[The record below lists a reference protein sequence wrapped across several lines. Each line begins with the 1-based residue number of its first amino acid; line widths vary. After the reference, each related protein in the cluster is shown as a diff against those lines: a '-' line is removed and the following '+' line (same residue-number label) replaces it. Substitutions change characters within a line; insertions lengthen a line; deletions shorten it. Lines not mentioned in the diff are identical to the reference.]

1 MEEQQ
6 TPAPEAGD
14 DAVVPEGTESEATEN
29 TEGQVKDQPAEG
41 EEGEQPDKPED
52 EEISPSK
59 ARRERRK
66 AEMERL
72 RTSEAELRKE
82 LEQTNSRLARIEQA
96 AQQAQP
102 PKEEDFQDYAE
113 YQAAYAAHKSM
124 QAFDARQRQ
133 EIEEEV
139 KTRQGQLDELQQQQQ
154 REVAENWNAQ
164 VADAKT
170 RYADFEQVA
179 QAPDLPINQTMGQII
194 TSSDKGADI
203 AYYLGTH
210 KAEAAQIARMQPL
223 DAARALG
230 AIEARVSLPKP
241 KTTTETPD
249 PIDPVTPKAS
259 AKAKDPSK
267 MTMAEYRKWR
277 GF

>member
-14 DAVVPEGTESEATEN
+14 DAVVADATKSEATEN
-29 TEGQVKDQPAEG
+29 TEGQVQDQPAEG
-41 EEGEQPDKPED
+41 EDGKPDAPED
-52 EEISPSK
+52 DISPSK

-72 RTSEAELRKE
+72 RESEAKATAE
-82 LEQTNSRLARIEQA
+82 LERANARLKRIEEA
-96 AQQAQP
+96 AQQTQP
-102 PKEEDFQDYAE
+102 PKEDDFQDYAE
-113 YQAAYAAHKSM
+113 YQAALAAHASM
-124 QAFDARQRQ
+124 QALDARQRK
-133 EIEEEV
+133 EIEDEAQ
-139 KTRQGQLDELQQQQQ
+139 TYQGQLDELQQQQQ
-154 REVAENWNAQ
+154 HEVAENWNAQ
-164 VADAKT
+164 IADAKT
-170 RYADFEQVA
+170 RYADFEKVA
-179 QAPDLPINQTMGQII
+179 QDPSLPINSSMAQVI
-194 TSSDKGADI
+194 TSSDMGADI

-210 KAEAAQIARMQPL
+210 KAEAAQIAQMQPL

-259 AKAKDPSK
+259 AGQKDPSK

-277 GF
+277 GL